1 MEHYGVKEAISMC
14 KGMFAIALYDREER
28 VLYLLRDR
36 IGEKP
41 LYYGFVNGSFVFA
54 SDIGSIAA
62 LDGFKMGST
71 RMSWIFTLYMV
82 IYRRLILFMRISGSW
97 SRAAYLR
104 CVSPLQSRNWRPIGL

>member
-62 LDGFKMGST
+62 LDGFKNG
-71 RMSWIFTLYMV
+71 INKDVLD
-82 IYRRLILFMRISGSW
+82 IYFVHGYIPAPYSI
-97 SRAAYLR
+97 
-104 CVSPLQSRNWRPIGL
+104 